1 MDTPRLF
8 STLMIYKKN
17 GIDHKYSIFLQEPL
31 VKMLL
36 LVFIIYILICNC
48 KIDYTLNHT

>member
-8 STLMIYKKN
+8 STLMICKKK
-17 GIDHKYSIFLQEPL
+17 GIDHKYSIFLQKPL

-36 LVFIIYILICNC
+36 LVFIIYIPICNH